1 MSKTTTEHK
10 KTRIRYSQ
18 QYKDEALAL
27 AERVGMS
34 KAAAQLGLKEAQL
47 YTWRTKARQVMNTGE
62 REQQLADE
70 NVRLKRQL
78 AEHIGQF
85 QVAAMT
91 RVLGVARSGFYAWRA
106 RQGTVSAR
114 TLARQRLDA
123 RVADAFAAAKER
135 FGAIRITQAL
145 AKQGVEHN
153 RKTVA
158 KSLCRQGL
166 RAKAARKFK
175 ATT

>member
-1 MSKTTTEHK
+1 
-10 KTRIRYSQ
+10 
-18 QYKDEALAL
+18 
-27 AERVGMS
+27 
-34 KAAAQLGLKEAQL
+34 
-47 YTWRTKARQVMNTGE
+47 
-62 REQQLADE
+62 
-70 NVRLKRQL
+70 
-78 AEHIGQF
+78 
-85 QVAAMT
+85 MT